1 MHRLVIALAFMVCS
15 LTSLWAQKEY
25 GFDNRKSS
33 GQPYLSPEET
43 LKRMKVPAGFGVKL
57 YASEP
62 LMTNPIAMTVDEKGR
77 VWIIES
83 FEYPKRTPPG
93 KAPRD
98 RIVILEDT
106 DGDGVADKRTVFA
119 EGKDFPVSE
128 ERKAKGLGAFDMASG
143 IEVGHGGCFV
153 GAPPY
158 LYHIKDTNGDN
169 KADSFEIV
177 ARGFGSQDTHETLNT
192 FTWGPDGW
200 LYGLHGVFTI
210 SKVKQ
215 GEPGRNDGEPAIDMD
230 AGVWRYHPQ
239 QKKFEMFAEGTSNPW
254 GMDFTSDGECIICC
268 CVIPHLF
275 HMVPGGI
282 YIKQG
287 GKPSYNQYAYGAI
300 QEICNHTFHKES
312 GWAHAGLLSLD
323 YPHMPAEYRNSV
335 IFGSIHG
342 CSLKRNTLKPNG
354 STYVASRADDFLVSG
369 DKNFRPIQ
377 MRWMP
382 DGSILVSDWHDQN
395 PCHQTKPDDWDY
407 EKGRIYRI
415 VPPKSELKDETN
427 PFMQKT
433 KLRLAME
440 KVKPTDSRNIFIA
453 MGTVNSGDPGRS
465 QPAPLLLNLVA
476 FQTALASKSPA
487 TLTMAFNMGLDESHR
502 VWAVRTLAD
511 GAATDKVKA
520 ELARLVNSE
529 KSPRV
534 LRECASAC
542 VKLSK
547 QSSMLSVLKSLYAHT
562 ELANDPVIPHLI
574 WLATEVELSRS
585 PGVVLDSLAKQS
597 PGNLFLTQH
606 IVGRS
611 IRRIAASGKTDDL
624 ALALDFINK
633 SKNAEVTR
641 ASLGGLAE
649 AVKGR
654 RFENISQWKQL
665 ATSLK
670 AMNQPEITRLT
681 MQLAA
686 SFYDAEAMAEA
697 LSTLKDANADREARR
712 NAIQQLALVQD
723 AKALPVLIQVLRN
736 DTEVS
741 LRQEAARGLANF
753 NETNLGKELL
763 TDWNKQPVVVRAEL
777 VNTLRSRKPWAF
789 ALLTALGNKQVNR
802 ADVNDNVAM
811 AIRQFRDNE
820 LNALL
825 DKHYGAFRDS
835 PAEID
840 ALIAKLRVEL
850 PKAVGDAKAG
860 KAVFAKHC
868 LQCHKFAGE
877 GHDVGPVLD
886 GAERT
891 KEYLLANIID
901 PNRVVGTPYFSRT
914 VVMKNGKLITGI
926 LVEEDATTLRL
937 KRENAVIEVIVK
949 ADIEEQST
957 STKSLMPEGMSNN
970 MTVQDLRDLIR
981 YLEAVPKVTD
991 K

>member
-1 MHRLVIALAFMVCS
+1 MQRLVLALALSVCS
-15 LTSLWAQKEY
+15 LSSLCAQKEY

-43 LKRMKVPAGFGVKL
+43 VKRMKVPAGFGVKL

-83 FEYPKRTPPG
+83 FEYPKRTAPG

-215 GEPGRNDGEPAIDMD
+215 GEPGKNDGDPGVDMD
-230 AGVWRYHPQ
+230 AGVWRYHPKL
-239 QKKFEMFAEGTSNPW
+239 KKFEMFAEGTSNPW

-275 HMVPGGI
+275 HIVPGGI

-300 QEICNHTFHKES
+300 KEICNHTFHKES

-395 PCHQTKPDDWDY
+395 PCHQTKADEWDY
-407 EKGRIYRI
+407 DKGRIYRI

-440 KVKPTDSRNIFIA
+440 KVEPVAGAKIQINAGSLN
-453 MGTVNSGDPGRS
+453 
-465 QPAPLLLNLVA
+465 QPPPLRETLVTM
-476 FQTALASKSPA
+476 QTALVNNSPVNVLLGFVFTYETQRA
-487 TLTMAFNMGLDESHR
+487 LSL
-502 VWAVRTLAD
+502 RTLGD
-511 GAATDKVKA
+511 FGSLSEVNQKSLA
-520 ELARLVNSE
+520 ELLKEE
-529 KSPRV
+529 KSIRV
-534 LRECASAC
+534 LREAASVC

-547 QSSMLSVLKSLYAHT
+547 HCNIQQILTALYAHHH
-562 ELANDPVIPHLI
+562 LANDPVIPHLL
-574 WLATEVELSRS
+574 WLATEQQISRDPFNQLGRLAELSQRN
-585 PGVVLDSLAKQS
+585 PL
-597 PGNLFLTQH
+597 LTNH
-606 IVGRS
+606 IVGRAF
-611 IRRIAASGKTDDL
+611 RRYAAFGRADDL
-624 ALALDFINK
+624 KACLVFIEDMADTAVIKAAL
-633 SKNAEVTR
+633 E
-641 ASLGGLAE
+641 GMAE

-654 RFENISQWKQL
+654 RFEDIKQWKPLAKQL
-665 ATSLK
+665 KGL
-670 AMNQPEITRLT
+670 NQPEITKLV
-681 MQLAA
+681 MQLSA

-697 LSTLKDANADREARR
+697 LSTLKDAKADREARR
-712 NAIQQLALVQD
+712 NAIQQLALVQE
-723 AKALPVLIQVLRN
+723 AKALPVLVEVLRS
-736 DTEVS
+736 DADVS

-753 NETNLGKELL
+753 NDSNLAKELL
-763 TDWNKQPVVVRAEL
+763 ADWSKHHPVVRAEL
-777 VNTLRSRKPWAF
+777 VNTLRSRKPWAY
-789 ALLTALGNKQVNR
+789 ALLTALGNKQIPR

-840 ALIAKLRVEL
+840 ALINKLRVEL
-850 PKAVGDAKAG
+850 PKGTGDAKLG

-868 LQCHKFAGE
+868 QQCHKFEGE

-981 YLEAVPKVTD
+981 YLEAVPKATN

>member
-1 MHRLVIALAFMVCS
+1 MALPMQRLVLALALSVCS
-15 LTSLWAQKEY
+15 LTSLCAQKEY

-33 GQPYLSPEET
+33 GQPYLSPQET
-43 LKRMKVPAGFGVKL
+43 VKRMKVPAGFGVKL

-83 FEYPKRTPPG
+83 FEYPKRTAPG

-215 GEPGRNDGEPAIDMD
+215 GEPGKNEGEPAIDMD
-230 AGVWRYHPQ
+230 AGVWRYHPKL
-239 QKKFEMFAEGTSNPW
+239 KKFEMFAEGTSNPW

-275 HMVPGGI
+275 HIVPGGI

-300 QEICNHTFHKES
+300 KEICNHTFHKES

-354 STYVASRADDFLVSG
+354 STYVGSRADDFLVSG

-377 MRWMP
+377 LRWMP

-395 PCHQTKPDDWDY
+395 PCHQTKADEWDY
-407 EKGRIYRI
+407 ERGRLYRI
-415 VPPKSELKDETN
+415 VPPAKPTNDEVN
-427 PFMQKT
+427 PFQIRRKHQ
-433 KLRLAME
+433 LALE
-440 KVKPTDSRNIFIA
+440 STKPTTFMSVDIA
-453 MGTVNSGDPGRS
+453 LSAQEFS
-465 QPAPLLLNLVA
+465 QSMLMNNLVT
-476 FQTALASKSPA
+476 FQTALLNGSPDVISLSFVQQQHEVNKA
-487 TLTMAFNMGLDESHR
+487 
-502 VWAVRTLAD
+502 WAIRTLAD
-511 GAATDKVKA
+511 GPANSALIKQLT
-520 ELARLVNSE
+520 ELAHRE
-529 KSPRV
+529 TSPRV
-534 LRECASAC
+534 LRELSSAC
-542 VKLSK
+542 LKLSQK
-547 QSSMLSVLKSLYAHT
+547 TSVEPLLQALYKHG
-562 ELANDPVIPHLI
+562 ELEDDPIIPHLI
-574 WLATEVELSRS
+574 WLATERELNRNKDMLKTLRMNVFANGLVYKHLI
-585 PGVVLDSLAKQS
+585 PRA
-597 PGNLFLTQH
+597 F
-606 IVGRS
+606 
-611 IRRIAASGKTDDL
+611 RRVAASGKPEDL
-624 ALALDFINK
+624 ALVMSQIDGKTPQFTQAAL
-633 SKNAEVTR
+633 E
-641 ASLGGLAE
+641 GLAE
-649 AVKGR
+649 ALKGR
-654 RFENISQWKQL
+654 RLDSPPGWRQLNRKLNDQSDPQIKKLLLQVAVTFSDPAAISQSLAVLSKTTSNAESRKQ
-665 ATSLK
+665 
-670 AMNQPEITRLT
+670 AMQY
-681 MQLAA
+681 LAA
-686 SFYDAEAMAEA
+686 MQEPKAKFIILNILHNAEDTA
-697 LSTLKDANADREARR
+697 LRE
-712 NAIQQLALVQD
+712 
-723 AKALPVLIQVLRN
+723 
-736 DTEVS
+736 
-741 LRQEAARGLANF
+741 EAARALASYS
-753 NETNLGKELL
+753 ESDLGKDLV
-763 TDWNKQPVVVRAEL
+763 TDWNKQPAVVRAEL
-777 VNTLRSRKPWAF
+777 VNTLRSRKPWAY
-789 ALLTALGNKQVNR
+789 ALLTALGNKQVPR

-840 ALIAKLRVEL
+840 ALISKLRVEL
-850 PKAVGDAKAG
+850 PKGTGDAKLG
-860 KAVFAKHC
+860 KVVFAKHC
-868 LQCHKFAGE
+868 QQCHKFEGE

-981 YLEAVPKVTD
+981 YLEAVPKATN

>member
-1 MHRLVIALAFMVCS
+1 MHRLVLALALSVCS
-15 LTSLWAQKEY
+15 LTSLCAQKEY

-43 LKRMKVPAGFGVKL
+43 VKRMKVPAGFGVKL

-83 FEYPKRTPPG
+83 FEYPKRTAPG

-119 EGKDFPVSE
+119 EGKDFPVSD

-215 GEPGRNDGEPAIDMD
+215 GEPGKNEGEPAIDMD
-230 AGVWRYHPQ
+230 AGVWRYHPKL
-239 QKKFEMFAEGTSNPW
+239 KKFEMFAEGTSNPW

-275 HMVPGGI
+275 HIVPGGI

-300 QEICNHTFHKES
+300 KEICNHTFHKES

-395 PCHQTKPDDWDY
+395 PCHQTKADEWDY
-407 EKGRIYRI
+407 DKGRIYRI
-415 VPPKSELKDETN
+415 VLPKSELKDETN

-440 KVKPTDSRNIFIA
+440 KVVPMDGKKI
-453 MGTVNSGDPGRS
+453 TVNLGSLNSP
-465 QPAPLLLNLVA
+465 PPLGGNLVS
-476 FQTALASKSPA
+476 FQTAVMSNAPA
-487 TLTMAFNMGLDESHR
+487 TALSGVLVSDESHR
-502 VWAVRTLAD
+502 VFAVRALGDFDSIHPANMQHL
-511 GAATDKVKA
+511 A
-520 ELARLVNSE
+520 ELAGSE
-529 KSPRV
+529 ESTRV
-534 LRECASAC
+534 LREIASSS

-547 QSSMLSVLKSLYAHT
+547 KASVMVILKALFKRA
-562 ELANDPVIPHLI
+562 ELANDPVIPQLI
-574 WLATEVELSRS
+574 WQATERELSRN
-585 PGVVLDSLAKQS
+585 PQAVLQALETQAA
-597 PGNLFLTQH
+597 GNPLLTSH

-611 IRRIAASGKTDDL
+611 IRRLSASGKSNDVAIGL
-624 ALALDFINK
+624 QFISK
-633 SKNAEVTR
+633 SNDGKVIQT
-641 ASLGGLAE
+641 SLEGLAE

-654 RFENISQWKQL
+654 RIENVTEWKQL
-665 ATSLK
+665 AKKLK
-670 AMNQPEITRLT
+670 ELNQPEITKLV
-681 MQLAA
+681 MQLSA

-697 LSTLKDANADREARR
+697 LSTLKDAKSASEARR
-712 NAIQQLALVQD
+712 NAIQQLALVQE
-723 AKALPVLIQVLRN
+723 ANALPVLVEVLRR
-736 DTEVS
+736 DADVS

-753 NETNLGKELL
+753 NDSNLAKELL
-763 TDWNKQPVVVRAEL
+763 TDWNKHPGVVRAEL
-777 VNTLRSRKPWAF
+777 VNTLRSRKPWAY
-789 ALLTALGNKQVNR
+789 ALLTALGNKQVHR

-840 ALIAKLRVEL
+840 ALINKLRVEL
-850 PKAVGDAKAG
+850 PKGTGNAKVGKV
-860 KAVFAKHC
+860 VFAKHC
-868 LQCHKFAGE
+868 LQCHKFEGE

-981 YLEAVPKVTD
+981 YLEAVPKAAN